1 MFLIEKILIKS
12 SQETVGSV
20 KFAVAINTSFLKL
33 SSQVESRSSSTED
46 EREPI
51 EENITEPD
59 SVSI

>member
-20 KFAVAINTSFLKL
+20 KFAVAIITSFLKL
-33 SSQVESRSSSTED
+33 SSQVELGSSSTED

>member
-20 KFAVAINTSFLKL
+20 KFAVAIITSFLKL
-33 SSQVESRSSSTED
+33 SSQVESGSSSTED